1 VLGKE
6 EMMQDLI
13 LRELQPYA
21 IPLAKRKAI
30 FFKTGPGDYA
40 EHDQFLGVPTPQL
53 RKLAKRHQQL
63 ALDQLAELLT
73 SPINEIRLLASM
85 ILVKRYQKSDLATQ
99 EAVFQLYC
107 SHRQYIN
114 NWNLV
119 DATAHHI
126 VGAHLHQQD
135 KSFLLELASS
145 NVLWDRRIAMVS
157 TWYFIRHHEFEW
169 TISLAKKLLADK
181 QDLIHKAVGWM
192 LREMG
197 KRDLAS
203 LLEFLNQYRQ
213 QMPRTTLRYA
223 IEKLPLACRQ
233 EYLRQ

>member
-1 VLGKE
+1 
-6 EMMQDLI
+6 MMQDLI

>member
-1 VLGKE
+1 
-6 EMMQDLI
+6 MMLDLI

-21 IPLAKRKAI
+21 IPLAKRKAV

-63 ALDQLAELLT
+63 TLDQLAELLT

-85 ILVKRYQKSDLATQ
+85 ILVRRYQKSDLATQ

-107 SHRQYIN
+107 SHRQHIN

-145 NVLWDRRIAMVS
+145 SVLWDRRIAMVS

-169 TISLAKKLLADK
+169 TISLAKKLLTDK